1 MVLKW
6 TGPSMKTY
14 ETFEHRAD
22 IGIRGY
28 GKRVEISFENG
39 AKAMFSVMA
48 DIHEVKAQDR
58 KEVSCEAPDIE
69 YLFVEWL
76 NNLLSVSH
84 LNGMVFSSFKVEI
97 IGNKLKGSAWG
108 EHIDTGRHK
117 LMTEVKAATYS
128 MLKVAKEND
137 IYVAQCVVDV

>member
-1 MVLKW
+1 
-6 TGPSMKTY
+6 MKTY

-28 GKRVEISFENG
+28 GKRVEDSFENG
-39 AKAMFSVMA
+39 ARAMFSVMA
-48 DIHEVKAQDR
+48 DIDAVRAKDR
-58 KEVSCEAPDIE
+58 KELICEAFDVE

-76 NNLLSVSH
+76 NNLLSLSH

-97 IGNKLKGSAWG
+97 TGNKLKGSAWG

-128 MLKVAKEND
+128 MLKVSKED
-137 IYVAQCVVDV
+137 EVYVAQCVVDV

>member
-1 MVLKW
+1 MRA
-6 TGPSMKTY
+6 Y

-22 IGIRGY
+22 VGVRGY
-28 GKRVEISFENG
+28 GRRVEEAFENG

-48 DIHEVKAQDR
+48 DINDVKPQDME
-58 KEVSCEAPDIE
+58 EVSCDAPDME

-84 LNGMVFSSFKVEI
+84 LRSKIFSSFKVEI
-97 IGNKLKGSAWG
+97 NGNKLKGSAWG
-108 EHIDTGRHK
+108 EKIDPGRHK

-128 MLKVAKEND
+128 MLKVSKED
-137 IYVAQCVVDV
+137 DVYVAQCVVDV

>member
-1 MVLKW
+1 
-6 TGPSMKTY
+6 MKTY

-28 GKRVEISFENG
+28 GRGVEEAFENG
-39 AKAMFSVMA
+39 AKAMFSVMV
-48 DIHEVKAQDR
+48 DINEVKAQER
-58 KEVSCEAPDIE
+58 KEVSCDAPDMD

-76 NNLLSVSH
+76 NNLISTSH
-84 LNGMVFSSFKVEI
+84 LSGMVFSSFKVEI
-97 IGNKLKGSAWG
+97 NGNQLKGSAWG
-108 EHIDTGRHK
+108 EHIDKGRHK

-128 MLKVAKEND
+128 MLKVAEENN

>member
-1 MVLKW
+1 
-6 TGPSMKTY
+6 MKTY

-28 GKRVEISFENG
+28 GKRVEDSFENG

-48 DIHEVKAQDR
+48 DINAVKAQDR
-58 KEVSCEAPDIE
+58 KDLSCEAPDVE

-76 NNLLSVSH
+76 NNLLSISH

-97 IGNKLKGSAWG
+97 IDNKLKGSAWG
-108 EHIDTGRHK
+108 EHIDKGRHK

-128 MLKVAKEND
+128 MLKVSKEED
-137 IYVAQCVVDV
+137 VYVAQCVVDV

>member
-1 MVLKW
+1 
-6 TGPSMKTY
+6 MKTY

-28 GKRVEISFENG
+28 GRSVEEAFVNG

-48 DIHEVKAQDR
+48 DINAVKAQDR
-58 KEVSCEAPDIE
+58 KDLSCEALDVD

-108 EHIDTGRHK
+108 EHIDKGRHK
-117 LMTEVKAATYS
+117 LMTEVKAGTYS
-128 MLKVAKEND
+128 MLKVYEEND
-137 IYVAQCVVDV
+137 VYVAQCIVDV

>member
-1 MVLKW
+1 MEW
-6 TGPSMKTY
+6 DWDGESMKTY

-22 IGIRGY
+22 VGVRGY
-28 GKRVEISFENG
+28 GRRVEEAFENG

-48 DIHEVKAQDR
+48 DINDVKPQDSE
-58 KEVSCEAPDIE
+58 EVSCEAPDMD

-84 LNGMVFSSFKVEI
+84 LSGKIFSSFKVEI
-97 IGNKLKGSAWG
+97 KDNKLRGTAWG
-108 EHIDTGRHK
+108 EKIDASRHK

-128 MLKVAKEND
+128 MLKVSKED
-137 IYVAQCVVDV
+137 DVYVAQCVVDV